1 MLTIDDPELERL
13 IHEEAARTG
22 RPPVEVL
29 RRALSDAGIA
39 PRAEP
44 GPVPPQEQARRE
56 RVIRAIQERLAA
68 LPRLDDR
75 PMDEIL
81 GYDENGLPT

>member
-13 IHEEAARTG
+13 IHEEATRTG

-29 RRALSDAGIA
+29 RRALSAAGVTSRGA
-39 PRAEP
+39 RGEVSPE
-44 GPVPPQEQARRE
+44 EQARRME
-56 RVIRAIQERLAA
+56 VIRQIQEEVARLPV
-68 LPRLDDR
+68 LDPR
-75 PMDEIL
+75 PADELL